1 MIVANILSPL
11 ENVMKSV
18 LDFFHGSVGLPWAWS
33 IVALTIL
40 VRILIVPLMVKQ
52 IHSMQAI
59 QKHGPQIKE
68 IQKKYKG
75 DRQKMNEEVMAFY
88 KEHHINPAASCL
100 PMLIQL
106 PVFFALYLTLKHYSK
121 HIHGSWLHVVPNI
134 SDKPT
139 VHWSGYVLVAI
150 YIGSQ
155 VASTFFMGAQMDKMQ
170 RNIFLLLPLIMITV
184 VLRFPI
190 GLLMYWMTTNLWT
203 VGQGLVTR
211 KLVPR
216 TPAPSFG
223 GFGKRA
229 APATANGA
237 GSKNSKT
244 PSAKTA
250 PAKAAAAPE
259 IAAPAPKPAGSPQQP
274 RRVRRKKG
282 GPRR

>member
-1 MIVANILSPL
+1 VILANVLTPL
-11 ENVMKSV
+11 ENVMKSI
-18 LDFFHGSVGLPWAWS
+18 LDFFHSSVGLPWAWS
-33 IVALTIL
+33 IVALTLL
-40 VRILIVPLMVKQ
+40 VRIAIVPLMVKQ

-88 KEHHINPAASCL
+88 KENHINPAASCL

-106 PVFFALYLTLKHYSK
+106 PVFFALYLTLKHYSH
-121 HIHGSWLHVVPNI
+121 HIQGSWLHVVPNI
-134 SDKPT
+134 ADKPT
-139 VHWSGYVLVAI
+139 THWSGYVLVAI

-211 KLVPR
+211 RLVPR
-216 TPAPSFG
+216 TPAPAMPSFG
-223 GFGKRA
+223 RRQTPAPAAAKVTKA
-229 APATANGA
+229 VTAPAT
-237 GSKNSKT
+237 
-244 PSAKTA
+244 
-250 PAKAAAAPE
+250 PA
-259 IAAPAPKPAGSPQQP
+259 APKPKPATSGPQQP

-282 GPRR
+282 GSRR